1 MDNNNMQSSP
11 RNATAVTTN
20 IGWKIE
26 KKEGYCSL
34 YKFFFIV
41 IRQTFDM
48 DDVGF
53 LLRYFL
59 R

>member
-1 MDNNNMQSSP
+1 MDNNMQSSP

-34 YKFFFIV
+34 YEFFFIV
-41 IRQTFDM
+41 VHQTFDM
-48 DDVGF
+48 DDVVF
-53 LLRYFL
+53 F
-59 R
+59 